1 MRVESAK
8 VDAAPD
14 ATAALAGVS
23 GAVARERSAWRAVAL
38 PSEHGGWGLTFEPVL
53 LGLLVSW
60 SWAGLAVGAAAM
72 LAFLVRTPLKLIF
85 VDRRRHRSL
94 PRTQLAARIAG
105 AELVVLGVLG
115 ALAVVGGGWSWL
127 VPVAVALPLFAVELW
142 FDVRSR
148 GRRLA
153 PELCGGVGIAAAS
166 AAIVL
171 AGGGAGRLAIG
182 VWLIVAA
189 RAVASIPFVRTQVLR
204 LHGRKV
210 SVSASD
216 AFQAAGVLIAVV
228 AVLVEGAVA
237 LGMAGIAVLAMA
249 QVWWVRRPVPPAKRL
264 GLLQLAL
271 GLGLV
276 VVTAAG
282 ALAWT

>member
-1 MRVESAK
+1 M
-8 VDAAPD
+8 
-14 ATAALAGVS
+14 
-23 GAVARERSAWRAVAL
+23 AL

-94 PRTQLAARIAG
+94 PRTRLAARVA
-105 AELVVLGVLG
+105 AVELVVLGVLG
-115 ALAVVGGGWSWL
+115 ALAVVGAGWSWL

-148 GRRLA
+148 GRRLV

-171 AGGGAGRLAIG
+171 AGGGAARLAIG
-182 VWLIVAA
+182 VWLILAA
-189 RAVASIPFVRTQVLR
+189 RAVALDPVRADADSPAPR
-204 LHGRKV
+204 RGRRSRRATPSRPRACWSPSSPCSSKGP
-210 SVSASD
+210 SCSAWPASPSWRWRRC
-216 AFQAAGVLIAVV
+216 
-228 AVLVEGAVA
+228 
-237 LGMAGIAVLAMA
+237 
-249 QVWWVRRPVPPAKRL
+249 WWVRRPVPPAKQL

-282 ALAWT
+282 VLAWT